1 VTTLLEG
8 AEAYRDELLEF
19 VADLVRIPSV
29 NGRHPEGDVARR
41 VAEEAS
47 RLGFDARLVE
57 ASGVRGEDRPN
68 VVVSWGEGG
77 KGFAFLAHTDTVAP
91 GDEGAWSSPPFQPT
105 VREGRLYGRGAADN
119 KAGLACGLYTLALL
133 RDHRLVDPT
142 THRVTLAG
150 VVDEESGASSPW
162 GARYLLD
169 EGLLEAR
176 GAIYTYA
183 SDIVCIG
190 HRGLLRLV
198 FRSEGEA
205 IHSGSPAWA
214 LGSGGVNAV
223 TGLAEVLL
231 RLETLELPAPSH
243 PAFASLGCTITPT
256 ILRGGEFES
265 VVPATAEGLVDARLM
280 PGQPSREVLDAVA
293 RVVDEV
299 TARRPGLGVAWE
311 VKNDLPGAAI
321 PADHPLALTARR
333 HARTVTGR
341 AWPIA
346 GAGPANEGYMLIGA
360 GIPTLPG
367 FGPQGGNAHAAD
379 EWVSVESLPETVA
392 VYAGVVRDYLS

>member
-1 VTTLLEG
+1 
-8 AEAYRDELLEF
+8 
-19 VADLVRIPSV
+19 
-29 NGRHPEGDVARR
+29 
-41 VAEEAS
+41 
-47 RLGFDARLVE
+47 
-57 ASGVRGEDRPN
+57 
-68 VVVSWGEGG
+68 
-77 KGFAFLAHTDTVAP
+77 
-91 GDEGAWSSPPFQPT
+91 
-105 VREGRLYGRGAADN
+105 
-119 KAGLACGLYTLALL
+119 
-133 RDHRLVDPT
+133 
-142 THRVTLAG
+142 
-150 VVDEESGASSPW
+150 
-162 GARYLLD
+162 
-169 EGLLEAR
+169 
-176 GAIYTYA
+176 
-183 SDIVCIG
+183 
-190 HRGLLRLV
+190 
-198 FRSEGEA
+198 
-205 IHSGSPAWA
+205 
-214 LGSGGVNAV
+214 
-223 TGLAEVLL
+223 
-231 RLETLELPAPSH
+231 
-243 PAFASLGCTITPT
+243 
-256 ILRGGEFES
+256 